1 MSSHYEAPIRE
12 PLVLGDKSYHDISVD
27 VGAPVL
33 GKANKSWWIVFSI
46 ALIAFLWGLGC
57 IVYTVSTGIGVWGLN
72 KTIGWAWD
80 ITNFVWW
87 VGIGHA
93 GTLISAVLLL
103 FRQKWRMAINR
114 SAEAMT
120 IFAVVQAGLFPI
132 IHMGRPW
139 LAYWV
144 LPIPNQFGSL
154 WVNFNS
160 PLLWDVFAISTYLS
174 VSLVFWWTGLLP
186 DFAMIRDRTN
196 KPFQKKIYGILSF
209 GWSGRVKDWQRF
221 EEVSLV
227 LAGLA
232 TPLVL
237 SVHTIV
243 SFDFATSVVPGW
255 HSTIFPPYFVAGAIF
270 SGFAMV
276 QTLLLVMRK
285 VSNLENYITVTH
297 IEYMNKVILLT
308 GGIVTVAY
316 LTEYFIGWYS
326 GVPYENYTYLSFG
339 AATGPYWW
347 AFWALIICNLI
358 VPLSLWVKKLRRNI
372 TWTFFVAF
380 VVNVGMWFE
389 RFDIIVLCLSKD
401 RLTSSWSMF
410 SPTFVDIGIFIGTIG
425 FFFVLFLL
433 YARTF
438 PVIAQAEVKTILK
451 SSGAKFKALREEGKG
466 MSGSALDSRTSS
478 NYRDFDVSARTP
490 VANSMVSEGRSGFD
504 DEDEQRHESTVNAD
518 TLLDTEVKRNQ
529 VDDMLNR
536 IGHFDPANSTADDLQ
551 KLGSVGPVMEQNL
564 HQLGIYT
571 YDQVSKMQ
579 KEDYDLLDDI
589 IDSFSGRATREDWAS
604 QAKKLKK

>member
-1 MSSHYEAPIRE
+1 MASHYEAPIRE
-12 PLVLGDKSYHDISVD
+12 PLVTGDKSYHDVSVD
-27 VGAPVL
+27 VAAPIE
-33 GKANKSWWIVFSI
+33 GKANKQWWMVFGI
-46 ALIAFLWGLGC
+46 ALTMFLWGIGC
-57 IVYTVSTGIGVWGLN
+57 IAYTIGTGIGVWGLN
-72 KTIGWAWD
+72 KTINWAWD

-103 FRQKWRMAINR
+103 FRQKWRMGINR

-120 IFAVVQAGLFPI
+120 IFAVIQAGTFPI

-186 DFAMIRDRTN
+186 DFAMIRDRAT
-196 KPFQKKIYGILSF
+196 KPFQKKIYSLLSF
-209 GWSGRVKDWQRF
+209 GWSGRAKDWQRF

-255 HSTIFPPYFVAGAIF
+255 HSTIYPPYFVAGAIF

-276 QTLLLVMRK
+276 QTLLITMRK
-285 VSNLENYITVTH
+285 VSNLENYITIGH
-297 IEYMNKVILLT
+297 IENMNKVILLT

-326 GVPYENYTYLSFG
+326 GISYENYTYLSFG

-347 AFWALIICNLI
+347 AFWALIICNLM
-358 VPLSLWVKKLRRNI
+358 VPLSLWFKKLRVNI
-372 TWTFFVAF
+372 VWTFFVSIII
-380 VVNVGMWFE
+380 NIGMWFE
-389 RFDIIVLCLSKD
+389 RFDIIVIDLSKD
-401 RLTSSWSMF
+401 RLTSTWSMF
-410 SPTFVDIGIFIGTIG
+410 QPTFVDIGIFIGTIG

-438 PVIAQAEVKTILK
+438 PVIAQAEVKSILK
-451 SSGAKFKALREEGKG
+451 SSGNNYKRYRDEGGEKPAPKVTTTVEAITEKIEDSPEEMTNKTT
-466 MSGSALDSRTSS
+466 SLLDSL
-478 NYRDFDVSARTP
+478 
-490 VANSMVSEGRSGFD
+490 G
-504 DEDEQRHESTVNAD
+504 
-518 TLLDTEVKRNQ
+518 K
-529 VDDMLNR
+529 
-536 IGHFDPANSTADDLQ
+536 FDPATQTADDL
-551 KLGSVGPVMEQNL
+551 KLISGVGPKLEKTLNTI
-564 HQLGIYT
+564 GIYKF
-571 YDQVSKMQ
+571 DQVSKMTD
-579 KEDYDLLDDI
+579 KEYSLLDSI
-589 IDSFSGRATREDWAS
+589 MGSFQGRAKRDNWAE
-604 QAKKLKK
+604 QAQKLKNN

>member
-12 PLVLGDKSYHDISVD
+12 PLVLGEKSYHDISVD

-33 GKANKSWWIVFSI
+33 GKANKSWWIVFTI
-46 ALIAFLWGLGC
+46 ALVAFLWGLGC
-57 IVYTVSTGIGVWGLN
+57 IIYTVSTGIGVWGLN

-103 FRQKWRMAINR
+103 FRQKWRMAVNR

-186 DFAMIRDRTN
+186 DFAMIRDRTES
-196 KPFQKKIYGILSF
+196 PFQKKIYSILSF

-255 HSTIFPPYFVAGAIF
+255 HSTIYPPYFVAGAIF

-276 QTLLLVMRK
+276 QTLLIIMRK
-285 VSNLENYITVTH
+285 VSNLENYITVLH

-316 LTEYFIGWYS
+316 MIEYFIGWYS
-326 GVPYENYTYLSFG
+326 GVPYENYVYLSFG

-347 AFWALIICNLI
+347 AFWALMICNLI
-358 VPLSLWVKKLRRNI
+358 VPLTLWVKKLRRNI
-372 TWTFFVAF
+372 VWTFIVAL
-380 VVNVGMWFE
+380 VINIGMWFE
-389 RFDIIVLCLSKD
+389 RFDIIVVDLSKD
-401 RLTSSWSMF
+401 RLTSSWAMF
-410 SPTFVDIGIFIGTIG
+410 QPTFVDIGTFMGTIG

-451 SSGAKFKALREEGKG
+451 SSGESFKKLRAVHGDDHSHVQTVEEYPADAGPASNTADKNFESPFNRPEEDVENNEIDFEVHRGKIDNLL
-466 MSGSALDSRTSS
+466 SAVGA
-478 NYRDFDVSARTP
+478 FD
-490 VANSMVSEGRSGFD
+490 
-504 DEDEQRHESTVNAD
+504 AD
-518 TLLDTEVKRNQ
+518 TQTQ
-529 VDDMLNR
+529 
-536 IGHFDPANSTADDLQ
+536 DDL
-551 KLGSVGPVMEQNL
+551 KKINGVGPVMEQKL
-564 HQLGIYT
+564 HQLGIFT
-571 YDQVSKMQ
+571 FEQVSKMTDR
-579 KEDYDLLDDI
+579 EYDLLDEI
-589 IDSFSGRATREDWAS
+589 ISEFPGRAKRDDWAG
-604 QAKKLKK
+604 QALILKNKN

>member
-12 PLVLGDKSYHDISVD
+12 PLVLGEKSYQDISAD
-27 VGAPVL
+27 VAAPVL
-33 GKANKSWWIVFSI
+33 GKANKSWWIVFTI

-57 IVYTVSTGIGVWGLN
+57 IIYTVSTGIGVWGLN
-72 KTIGWAWD
+72 KTVGWAWD

-103 FRQKWRMAINR
+103 FRQKWRMAVNR

-174 VSLVFWWTGLLP
+174 ISLVFWWTGLLP
-186 DFAMIRDRTN
+186 DFAMIRDKT
-196 KPFQKKIYGILSF
+196 KSPFQKKIYGILSF
-209 GWSGRVKDWQRF
+209 GWSGRVKDF

-255 HSTIFPPYFVAGAIF
+255 HSTIYPPYFVAGAIF

-276 QTLLLVMRK
+276 QTLLIIMRK
-285 VSNLENYITVTH
+285 VSNLENYITIVH

-316 LTEYFIGWYS
+316 ATEYFVMWYS
-326 GVPYENYTYLSFG
+326 GVPYEDYTYLSYG

-347 AFWALIICNLI
+347 AFWALIICNFV
-358 VPLSLWVKKLRRNI
+358 VPMTLWVKKLRRNI
-372 TWTFFVAF
+372 IWTFIVAL
-380 VVNVGMWFE
+380 VINIGMWFE
-389 RFDIIVLCLSKD
+389 RFNIIVVNITKD
-401 RLTSSWSMF
+401 RLTSSWTMF
-410 SPTFVDIGIFIGTIG
+410 QPTFVDIGTFVGTIG

-451 SSGAKFKALREEGKG
+451 SSGEKFKNLRAKHGNDV
-466 MSGSALDSRTSS
+466 SHVRALDGGP
-478 NYRDFDVSARTP
+478 VVEKP
-490 VANSMVSEGRSGFD
+490 VASQNVVSDKAKVDSLLSTIGTFNPDVE
-504 DEDEQRHESTVNAD
+504 EQ
-518 TLLDTEVKRNQ
+518 
-529 VDDMLNR
+529 
-536 IGHFDPANSTADDLQ
+536 DDL
-551 KLGSVGPVMEQNL
+551 KLINGVGPVMEQKL
-564 HQLGIYT
+564 HQIGIFT
-571 YDQVSKMQ
+571 FDQVSRMTDR
-579 KEDYDLLDDI
+579 EYDLLDEI
-589 IDSFSGRATREDWAS
+589 VSEFPGRAKRDDWAG
-604 QAKKLKK
+604 QALILKNNK

>member
-1 MSSHYEAPIRE
+1 MASHYEAPIRR
-12 PLVLGDKSYHDISVD
+12 PLVIGDKSYHDVTVD
-27 VGAPVL
+27 VAAPVE
-33 GKANKSWWIVFSI
+33 GKANKSWWIVFTI
-46 ALIAFLWGLGC
+46 ALVAFLWGLGC
-57 IVYTVSTGIGVWGLN
+57 IIYTISTGIGVWGLN
-72 KTIGWAWD
+72 KTVNWAWD

-120 IFAVVQAGLFPI
+120 IFSVIQAGLFPI

-186 DFAMIRDRTN
+186 DFAMIRDRAIT
-196 KPFQKKIYGILSF
+196 PFTKRVYSILSF
-209 GWSGRVKDWQRF
+209 GWSGRAKDWQRF

-243 SFDFATSVVPGW
+243 SFDFATSVIPGW
-255 HSTIFPPYFVAGAIF
+255 HTTIFPPYFVAGAIF

-276 QTLLLVMRK
+276 QTLLIIMRK
-285 VSNLENYITVTH
+285 VSHLEDYITIQH
-297 IEYMNKVILLT
+297 IELMNIVIMIT
-308 GGIVTVAY
+308 GSIVGVAY
-316 LTEYFIGWYS
+316 ITELFIAWYS
-326 GVPYENYTYLSFG
+326 GVEYEQYAFLNR
-339 AATGPYWW
+339 ATGPYWW
-347 AFWALIICNLI
+347 AYWAMMTCN
-358 VPLSLWVKKLRRNI
+358 VFSPQFMWFKKLRTSI
-372 TWTFFVAF
+372 MFSFFISI
-380 VVNVGMWFE
+380 VVNIGMWFE
-389 RFDIIVLCLSKD
+389 RFVVIVTSLHRD
-401 RLTSSWSMF
+401 YLTSSWTMF

-433 YARTF
+433 YSRTF
-438 PVIAQAEVKTILK
+438 PVIAQAEVKSILK
-451 SSGAKFKALREEGKG
+451 GSGSKYKTLRAEHGDDVKHYDLPSGAKTKVEKAPSKP
-466 MSGSALDSRTSS
+466 ATDTSE
-478 NYRDFDVSARTP
+478 NTK
-490 VANSMVSEGRSGFD
+490 N
-504 DEDEQRHESTVNAD
+504 
-518 TLLDTEVKRNQ
+518 LLK
-529 VDDMLNR
+529 R
-536 IGHFDPANSTADDLQ
+536 IGTFDAATQTADDL
-551 KLGSVGPVMEQNL
+551 KRISGVGPKMEEKL
-564 HQLGIYT
+564 HQLGIFT
-571 YDQVSKMQ
+571 FEQVSKMTDT
-579 KEDYDLLDDI
+579 EYDLLDSI
-589 IDSFSGRATREDWAS
+589 IDEFPGRAKRDDWAG
-604 QAKKLKK
+604 QASKLKNS

>member
-1 MSSHYEAPIRE
+1 MASHYEAPIRK
-12 PLVLGDKSYHDISVD
+12 PLVLGDKGYHDVSVD
-27 VGAPVL
+27 IAAPVE
-33 GKANKSWWIVFSI
+33 GRANKHWWIVFTI
-46 ALIAFLWGLGC
+46 ALAAFLWGIGC
-57 IVYTVSTGIGVWGLN
+57 IIYTISTGIGTWGLN
-72 KTIGWAWD
+72 RTVNWAWD

-120 IFAVVQAGLFPI
+120 IFSVIQAGLFPI

-144 LPIPNQFGSL
+144 VPIPNQFGSL

-186 DFAMIRDRTN
+186 DFAMIRDRAV
-196 KPFQKKIYGILSF
+196 KPFQKKIYSLVSF
-209 GWSGRVKDWQRF
+209 GWSGRAKDWQRF

-243 SFDFATSVVPGW
+243 SFDFATSVIPGW
-255 HSTIFPPYFVAGAIF
+255 HTTIFPPYFVAGAIF

-276 QTLLLVMRK
+276 QTLLIIMRK
-285 VSNLENYITVTH
+285 VCNLEAYITVQH
-297 IEYMNKVILLT
+297 IELMNIIIMIT
-308 GGIVTVAY
+308 GSIVGCAY
-316 LTEYFIGWYS
+316 ITELFIAWYS
-326 GVPYENYTYLSFG
+326 GVEYEQYAFLNR
-339 AATGPYWW
+339 ATGPYWW
-347 AFWALIICNLI
+347 AYTLMMTCNVVSPQVMWFKKIRTSILVSFIISI
-358 VPLSLWVKKLRRNI
+358 
-372 TWTFFVAF
+372 
-380 VVNVGMWFE
+380 VVNIGMWFE
-389 RFDIIVLCLSKD
+389 RFVIIVTSLHRDYLP
-401 RLTSSWSMF
+401 SSWTMF

-438 PVIAQAEVKTILK
+438 PVIAQAEVKSILK
-451 SSGAKFKALREEGKG
+451 SSGERYKKLRDAGKP
-466 MSGSALDSRTSS
+466 LYEIRTA
-478 NYRDFDVSARTP
+478 VPRTP
-490 VANSMVSEGRSGFD
+490 AQAPPATQATTPPPAGDDPARVSS
-504 DEDEQRHESTVNAD
+504 
-518 TLLDTEVKRNQ
+518 LLDAVG
-529 VDDMLNR
+529 V
-536 IGHFDPANSTADDLQ
+536 FDPVTQTPDNLKRIKGIGPQ
-551 KLGSVGPVMEQNL
+551 MEEKLNQI
-564 HQLGIYT
+564 GIYT
-571 YDQVSKMQ
+571 FAQVSRMTQ
-579 KEDYDLLDDI
+579 REYDLLDSI
-589 IDSFSGRATREDWAS
+589 TGSFPGRAQRDDWAG
-604 QAKKLKK
+604 QAKLLNEKQ

>member
-1 MSSHYEAPIRE
+1 MSHYEAPIRK
-12 PLVLGDKSYHDISVD
+12 PLVTGNKTFHDVTVD
-27 VGAPVL
+27 VAAPVE
-33 GKANKSWWIVFSI
+33 GKANKTWWIVFSI
-46 ALIAFLWGLGC
+46 ALVAFLWGLGC
-57 IVYTVSTGIGVWGLN
+57 IIYTVSTGIGVWGLN
-72 KTIGWAWD
+72 RTVGWAWD

-103 FRQKWRMAINR
+103 FRQKWRMAVNR

-186 DFAMIRDRTN
+186 DFAMLRDRTTN
-196 KPFQKKIYGILSF
+196 EFQKKIYGILSF

-276 QTLLLVMRK
+276 QTLLIIMRK
-285 VSNLENYITVTH
+285 VVNLQDYITLLH

-308 GGIVTVAY
+308 GGIVSVAY
-316 LTEYFIGWYS
+316 ITEFFIGWYS
-326 GVPYENYTYLSFG
+326 GTSYENYTYLSFG
-339 AATGPYWW
+339 AATGPYAW
-347 AFWALIICNLI
+347 AFWALIVCNFV
-358 VPLSLWVKKLRRNI
+358 VPLTLWVKKLRRNI
-372 TWTFFVAF
+372 LWTFIVAL
-380 VVNVGMWFE
+380 VINIGMWFE
-389 RFDIIVLCLSKD
+389 RFDIIVIDLSKG
-401 RLTSSWSMF
+401 RTPSSWAMF
-410 SPTFVDIGIFIGTIG
+410 SPTFVDIGVFIGTIG

-451 SSGAKFKALREEGKG
+451 SSGEYYKNLRAKHGDDVAHHVDNDPTAKEPSANIDDKKDFFGDTSTEKEPG
-466 MSGSALDSRTSS
+466 SG
-478 NYRDFDVSARTP
+478 
-490 VANSMVSEGRSGFD
+490 
-504 DEDEQRHESTVNAD
+504 HESTVNAD
-518 TLLDTEVKRNQ
+518 ALGVTEAQEDRLDA
-529 VDDMLNR
+529 MLAR
-536 IGHFDPANSTADDLQ
+536 IGTYNPKVESADELQ
-551 KLGSVGPVMEQNL
+551 KLNGVGPLLEQHL
-564 HQLGIYT
+564 HQVGIYK
-571 YDQVSKMQ
+571 YDQVANLTKD
-579 KEDYDLLDDI
+579 DYKLLDEVIENFPI
-589 IDSFSGRATREDWAS
+589 IENRGDWNAQATE
-604 QAKKLKK
+604 LKNK

>member
-1 MSSHYEAPIRE
+1 MSHYEAPIRK
-12 PLVLGDKSYHDISVD
+12 PLVTGDKTYHDVTVD
-27 VGAPVL
+27 VAAPVE

-46 ALIAFLWGLGC
+46 ALFAFLWGIGC
-57 IVYTVSTGIGVWGLN
+57 IIYTVSTGIGTWGLN
-72 KTIGWAWD
+72 KTVGWAWD

-120 IFAVVQAGLFPI
+120 IFSVIQAGLFPI

-186 DFAMIRDRTN
+186 DFAMIRDRAIT
-196 KPFQKKIYGILSF
+196 PFNKKIYSILSF
-209 GWSGRVKDWQRF
+209 GWSGRAKDWQRF

-243 SFDFATSVVPGW
+243 SFDFATSVIPGW
-255 HSTIFPPYFVAGAIF
+255 HTTIFPPYFVAGAIF

-276 QTLLLVMRK
+276 NTLLIIMRK
-285 VSNLENYITVTH
+285 VSNLENYITIQH
-297 IEYMNKVILLT
+297 IELMNIVIMIT
-308 GGIVTVAY
+308 GSIVGVAY
-316 LTEYFIGWYS
+316 ITELFVAWYS
-326 GVPYENYTYLSFG
+326 GVEYEQYAFLNR
-339 AATGPYWW
+339 ATGPYWW
-347 AFWALIICNLI
+347 AYWAMMSCN
-358 VPLSLWVKKLRRNI
+358 VFSPQFMWFPKLRRSI
-372 TWTFFVAF
+372 MFSFIISI
-380 VVNVGMWFE
+380 VVNIGMWFE
-389 RFDIIVLCLSKD
+389 RFVIIVTSLHRDYLP
-401 RLTSSWSMF
+401 SSWTMF

-451 SSGAKFKALREEGKG
+451 SSGEKYKKLREAGIDHRDELPNVK
-466 MSGSALDSRTSS
+466 AQVIKEDTS
-478 NYRDFDVSARTP
+478 P
-490 VANSMVSEGRSGFD
+490 
-504 DEDEQRHESTVNAD
+504 D
-518 TLLDTEVKRNQ
+518 TKAPSKDTEASQ
-529 VDDMLNR
+529 DDINNLLGNL
-536 IGHFDPANSTADDLQ
+536 GTFDAATQTADDL
-551 KLGSVGPVMEQNL
+551 KKVNGIGPVMEKKLNEI
-564 HQLGIYT
+564 GIYT
-571 YDQVSKMQ
+571 FDQVSKMT
-579 KEDYDLLDDI
+579 ETEYNLLDSI
-589 IDSFSGRATREDWAS
+589 TGSFPGRAQRDDWAG
-604 QAKKLKK
+604 QAEKLKNN

>member
-12 PLVLGDKSYHDISVD
+12 PLVLGEKSYSDISAD
-27 VGAPVL
+27 VAAPVL
-33 GKANKSWWIVFSI
+33 GKANKSWWIVFTI

-57 IVYTVSTGIGVWGLN
+57 IIYTVSVGIGVWGLN

-174 VSLVFWWTGLLP
+174 ISLVFWWTGLLP
-186 DFAMIRDRTN
+186 DFAMLRDKT
-196 KPFQKKIYGILSF
+196 KSPFQHKIYGILSF

-255 HSTIFPPYFVAGAIF
+255 HSTIYPPYFVAGAIF

-276 QTLLLVMRK
+276 QTLLIIMRK
-285 VSNLENYITVTH
+285 VSHLEDYITVLH

-316 LTEYFIGWYS
+316 AIEYFIGWYS

-347 AFWALIICNLI
+347 AFWALITCNFI
-358 VPLSLWVKKLRRNI
+358 VPMSLWIKALRRNI
-372 TWTFFVAF
+372 VWTFFVALII
-380 VVNVGMWFE
+380 NIGMWFE
-389 RFDIIVLCLSKD
+389 RFDIIVVNISKD
-401 RLTSSWSMF
+401 RLTSTWTMF
-410 SPTFVDIGIFIGTIG
+410 QPTFVDIGTFIGTIG

-451 SSGAKFKALREEGKG
+451 TSGEKFKRLRAEHGDDASHVQTIEEYPGDAGPSSNVEGK
-466 MSGSALDSRTSS
+466 
-478 NYRDFDVSARTP
+478 
-490 VANSMVSEGRSGFD
+490 
-504 DEDEQRHESTVNAD
+504 
-518 TLLDTEVKRNQ
+518 
-529 VDDMLNR
+529 
-536 IGHFDPANSTADDLQ
+536 HFDSPFDNSIEEDSENNEVDFELHRGRIDNLLSGVGTFDPTIQ
-551 KLGSVGPVMEQNL
+551 KQDNLRKISGVGPVMEQKL
-564 HQLGIYT
+564 HQLGIFT
-571 YDQVSKMQ
+571 FDQVSRMTDR
-579 KEDYDLLDDI
+579 EYDLLDEI
-589 IDSFSGRATREDWAS
+589 ISEFSGRAKRDDWAG
-604 QAKKLKK
+604 QALMLKNNN

>member
-1 MSSHYEAPIRE
+1 MSHYEAPIRK
-12 PLVLGDKSYHDISVD
+12 PLVTGDKSYHDITVD
-27 VGAPVL
+27 VAAPVE
-33 GKANKSWWIVFSI
+33 GRANKSWWIVFSI
-46 ALIAFLWGLGC
+46 ALIAFLWGVGC
-57 IVYTVSTGIGVWGLN
+57 IIYTISTGIGTWGLN
-72 KTIGWAWD
+72 KTVGWAWD

-120 IFAVVQAGLFPI
+120 IFSVMQAGLFPL

-186 DFAMIRDRTN
+186 DFAMIRDRAIT
-196 KPFQKKIYGILSF
+196 PFNKKIYGILSF
-209 GWSGRVKDWQRF
+209 GWSGRAKDWQRF

-243 SFDFATSVVPGW
+243 SFDFATSVIPGW
-255 HSTIFPPYFVAGAIF
+255 HTTIFPPYFVAGAVF

-276 QTLLLVMRK
+276 NTLLIIMRK
-285 VSNLENYITVTH
+285 VSSLEDYITVQH
-297 IEYMNKVILLT
+297 IELMNIVIMIT
-308 GGIVTVAY
+308 GSIVGVAY
-316 LTEYFIGWYS
+316 ITELVIAWYS
-326 GVPYENYTYLSFG
+326 GVEYEQYAFLNR
-339 AATGPYWW
+339 ATGPYAW
-347 AFWALIICNLI
+347 AYWAMMTCN
-358 VPLSLWVKKLRRNI
+358 VFSPQFMWFKKLRTSI
-372 TWTFFVAF
+372 MFSFFISI
-380 VVNVGMWFE
+380 VVNIGMWFE
-389 RFDIIVLCLSKD
+389 RFVIIVTSLHRDYLP
-401 RLTSSWSMF
+401 SSWTMF

-433 YARTF
+433 YARSF

-451 SSGAKFKALREEGKG
+451 SSGAKYKKLREEHGDNVKH
-466 MSGSALDSRTSS
+466 
-478 NYRDFDVSARTP
+478 YTP
-490 VANSMVSEGRSGFD
+490 VTVGEPKTNIANKVDKKMD
-504 DEDEQRHESTVNAD
+504 DDDAYSADDGHNDTVNAEA
-518 TLLDTEVKRNQ
+518 LVLTEIQRDRIDVMLERTGTFNPENQ
-529 VDDMLNR
+529 
-536 IGHFDPANSTADDLQ
+536 TADNLQ
-551 KLGSVGPVMEQNL
+551 KLKAVGPFLEQRL
-564 HQLGIYT
+564 HQVGLYT
-571 YDQVSKMQ
+571 YVQVSKLTQ
-579 KEDYDLLDDI
+579 DDFELLDEVI
-589 IDSFSGRATREDWAS
+589 ENFPNSSQREDWVT
-604 QAKKLKK
+604 QATELKNK